1 MAADRIT
8 VGLDLDSRQAQR
20 EVARLQKQIDALS
33 KSMGGAMKGV
43 GAGGGGDKVRA
54 LGTGL
59 SKATVRADEFTKSLE
74 ASNARVIAFG
84 ASAGLIMQVDR
95 ALKAMVSS
103 AIKVEKAMADV
114 NVVMNASTKTLD
126 KFGRGMFK
134 VAKETAQGFDTVA
147 EAATELARQG
157 LGMEQTLSRTK
168 DALILTRLT
177 GMNAADAVK
186 SLTAAVNSFNKEGVT
201 SAQVINKMAKV
212 DAAFAVSSEDLAKSI
227 SRVGSSAVDA
237 GVSLDQLMAITTAVQ
252 QKTARGG
259 AVIGNAFKTIFTRI
273 QRSDVQKKLKDI
285 GVATTDMNGKMLDG
299 VTVLENLSRSFG
311 TLTKAQQASVGESV
325 AGVFQINILKA
336 AMSDLVNVNSEY
348 SRSLRISNT
357 ATNEAYQ
364 RNLELNKTLDSL
376 VNRSMANLTS
386 AGAGLGGGAFEP
398 AIRKVLGTLNTAIES
413 FGKGGMMEG
422 VGETVGKGL
431 LTGIGNFIA
440 GPGLIMV
447 GAAITKLGLNLA
459 KFAGTALKDFMG
471 LNVAAKQRASLEE
484 ITLNKLREQP
494 SLITKIATG
503 ETTIATIQKD
513 ILKTMKLQTL
523 ERAQQATIAKTLAT
537 GMYAGGAR
545 VSPAGSASFIGPVR
559 PGKAGGFI
567 PNFASAGAE
576 RAAASA
582 GGYRAGAIRTMS
594 QPGAGTMM
602 YNSAETV
609 KQFPGMSQ
617 KAIMPPANSAAGAG
631 YKAAFGAAHGFNPYA
646 ANGFVPN
653 FNVLATARAGEG
665 FRQRGA
671 GLRKSPGVTKGKS
684 KEFDPDSHFGALIA
698 QGGHL
703 TTNRIAMLVPS
714 GKGSGMGHGTRGNA
728 PYNNF
733 SASFPVH
740 QWSPQGLKA
749 YGSKSGAVP
758 DVSEMMT
765 DAAVG
770 IVRNFAAKVKPPA
783 DPKLISGDKTE
794 TRLMQT
800 GGGKGALEGAAGA
813 VFEAGMALALGV
825 PAAAQETGRSR
836 GDFDLRPRMFGGN
849 ASMAALRGSRQIF
862 GAKFSMADFKI
873 SQGDDSRSSMVAK
886 MAKEL
891 VYGGAGAGLIKHSLE
906 GRKGKSGKILG
917 KTKAMGFVPNFSPL
931 TSAVGREMAAGV
943 PASAIRVGS
952 SPALRSSANP
962 GGVGVF
968 NTIDEPSGLN
978 QGINRSRAMG
988 INPKSHG
995 AAGGFVPNFIGGS
1008 IISGSRT
1015 LTDASAMS
1023 KLTRGA
1029 DKQLE
1034 AGGEMKDASGRM
1046 MMAGMMINMALSGAA
1061 SSLGASPQL
1070 QSGANVLANVGGTAM
1085 MGAAFG
1091 PAGIAAGAALGA
1103 ATSLGDIDTM
1113 LGGKNAEIAAAQFE
1127 ATSKV
1132 FTESIDGITVSMKK
1146 LTSGKPLTGAEK
1158 LEGVKN
1164 IIDRTQ
1170 AILDAQKGGID
1181 IPLLGINTNEIVNK
1195 IFGESEGSKQLN
1207 QSKQDLLNLID
1218 IKELRRTGGKGMT
1231 AADMSSIKK
1240 LLQETETQLG
1250 VAAQAE
1256 GQGRLFGARQTF
1268 DRTKGLG
1275 METLMNDPLSLLMG
1289 IGGVM
1294 AASTRTEGFKKAE
1307 AQDIGKIF
1315 RERAGMTGASA
1326 QKILELTP
1334 EETGMRFAGQ
1344 RGGMEGA
1351 GGARAISNIRSQVE
1365 EGLRLQDQGKL
1376 DGATDVL
1383 LKANKLVSNLFKAS
1397 GNVVEAKAF
1406 ANRGEEGDLRKIS
1419 STLAGLFSFRGAVGP
1434 TAFGGGGRN
1443 FLSDKGDGSGS
1454 LLMGL
1459 TQGGVD
1465 RSFRQAQ
1472 MGLVTSGLDSKFGSA
1487 ARISRLSR
1495 GGARRALNR
1504 TNEGRM
1510 AGMTMA
1516 GEGLIDEQSRISR
1529 LAVLDKEETQ
1539 RATINI
1545 QQKEKLEQKE
1555 IASLASLVS
1564 EIKKSGMGL
1573 KQQNDFIE
1581 SYNQEYKKLTDNEI
1595 ERRIRAIEDDPSL
1608 KESSMGSKQIAELKF
1623 LKTLQTDRVTN
1634 LKETNHLQGENIKNR
1649 KAENENITATNKARK
1664 EELKAI
1670 QTFQKA
1676 QFKQNIINQRFLTA
1690 STASGL
1696 RDLKNEGLGITETE
1710 IAGAGKK
1717 ARRAAIRAG
1726 TSRGNPG
1733 QAFRE
1738 AFAYGDTNAILEFED
1753 GVVSVA
1759 NSMKSSFSSAF
1770 QSIAS
1775 GADTVGGAIAN
1786 MANGILN
1793 SISQVST
1800 NMFTNMLFSGLGPGK
1815 AQGGYIPGYNA
1826 GGLVTGGSG
1835 NKDDVLTRMRGG
1847 EFVIKKS
1854 AVNKIGLPAL
1864 NAINGYANGGPTM
1877 GQMGLVAAGSTAAAS
1892 MIGAAMQPGSPSP
1905 APSQNYGYGRGSH
1918 GYFGGP
1924 DPDARGGDVFS
1935 GGGGRAGVS
1944 LNKAFVYYRR
1954 DPQTGQLVSERARPT
1969 EGRFEVSRSLSL
1981 LGRLGAD
1988 DPQTARMFEKEQA
2001 MGKYQGYL
2009 ASETQRRSDA
2019 VDAVKKQKR
2028 GRLISAYM
2036 NAAMLIGGAKFM
2048 DSRNNPASASGGYGE
2063 VSGNPPEG
2071 FTPPYDP
2078 RLSYGPTPS
2087 AYERGFPVA
2096 HGDSFTRGGP
2106 KMPSVFNTPTGRSTF
2121 QGLDPMSQKLINFGN
2136 PGNANGGMA
2145 RVMGGEYIM
2154 SPEAVRTHGV
2164 GFMTELN
2171 RGNVPGYAS
2180 GGLVGG
2186 GGAGMVAGGA
2196 MTNNV
2201 NINVNIDKN
2210 GKATAESDATSGK
2223 SGPSERD
2230 QQEEVENNK
2239 ELGKLLQGVV
2249 VQEIVKQQR
2258 PGGLLNRGTTGVR
2271 SGGY

>member
-20 EVARLQKQIDALS
+20 EVARLQKKIDALS

-201 SAQVINKMAKV
+201 STQVINKMAKV

-285 GVATTDMNGKMLDG
+285 GVSLTKDGKLLDG
-299 VTVLENLSRSFG
+299 VTILENLSRKFDK
-311 TLTKAQQASVGESV
+311 LTKAQQASVGESV

-348 SRSLRISNT
+348 ARSLRISNT
-357 ATNEAYQ
+357 ATDEAYQ
-364 RNLELNKTLDSL
+364 RNLELNKTLDALAS
-376 VNRSMANLTS
+376 RSMANLTS
-386 AGAGLGGGAFEP
+386 AGASLGGGAFEP

-413 FGKGGMMEG
+413 FGKGGAMEG
-422 VGETVGKGL
+422 VGETVGKSL
-431 LTGIGNFIA
+431 LAGIGNFIS

-494 SLITKIATG
+494 SLITQIASG
-503 ETTIATIQKD
+503 ETTIANIQKD
-513 ILKTMKLQTL
+513 ILKTMKLQTM

-537 GMYAGGAR
+537 GMYAGGAI

-582 GGYRAGAIRTMS
+582 GGYTAGAIRTMS

-653 FNVLATARAGEG
+653 FNVLATARAGGG
-665 FRQRGA
+665 FRQRGG
-671 GLRKSPGVTKGKS
+671 GLRKSPGVTTGKS
-684 KEFDPDSHFGALIA
+684 KEFDPNSYYGALIA

-714 GKGSGMGHGTRGNA
+714 GKGSGIGHGTRGNA

-733 SASFPVH
+733 SASFPVY
-740 QWSPQGLKA
+740 QWSPHGLKA
-749 YGSKSGAVP
+749 YGSKSGGVP

-770 IVRNFAAKVKPPA
+770 IVRKFASKVKPPA

-794 TRLMQT
+794 TRLLQT

-825 PAAAQETGRSR
+825 PAAAQDTGKSR
-836 GDFDLRPRMFGGN
+836 GDFDLRPTMFGGN
-849 ASMAALRGSRQIF
+849 ASMSALRGSRQIF
-862 GAKFSMADFKI
+862 GGKFSLADFKI
-873 SQGDDSRSSMVAK
+873 SQGEDSRSSMVAK

-917 KTKAMGFVPNFSPL
+917 KAMGFVPNFSPL

-952 SPALRSSANP
+952 SPALRSSGNP

-968 NTIDEPSGLN
+968 NTIDEPAGLN

-995 AAGGFVPNFIGGS
+995 AAGGFVPNFM
-1008 IISGSRT
+1008 ISPEAAEKVRIMRMEGRT
-1015 LTDASAMS
+1015 ATVESNAASKLSASA
-1023 KLTRGA
+1023 
-1029 DKQLE
+1029 DKIMMASMVLNM
-1034 AGGEMKDASGRM
+1034 AASGIATGM
-1046 MMAGMMINMALSGAA
+1046 GAGAKTQAGVNM
-1061 SSLGASPQL
+1061 
-1070 QSGANVLANVGGTAM
+1070 GANVLSMAG
-1085 MGAAFG
+1085 MGAAMGAPFG
-1091 PAGIAAGAALGA
+1091 GVGAVPGAAIGAIAGVALGGL
-1103 ATSLGDIDTM
+1103 TSMDDIDTL
-1113 LGGKNAEIAAAQFE
+1113 LGNKDAEIAANEFE
-1127 ATSKV
+1127 KRARV
-1132 FTESIDGITVSMKK
+1132 ITESMNSIAEAMGKLGSGAPLKTEEKVKGITK
-1146 LTSGKPLTGAEK
+1146 L
-1158 LEGVKN
+1158 
-1164 IIDRTQ
+1164 
-1170 AILDAQKGGID
+1170 LDAFDNLEKGIEESTSSPELQEIAGN
-1181 IPLLGINTNEIVNK
+1181 LLGSMRPGIV
-1195 IFGESEGSKQLN
+1195 Q
-1207 QSKQDLLNLID
+1207 
-1218 IKELRRTGGKGMT
+1218 RTGGKTIASMT
-1231 AADMSSIKK
+1231 PSEIDENIKQVEKITKK
-1240 LLQETETQLG
+1240 LKE
-1250 VAAQAE
+1250 AA
-1256 GQGRLFGARQTF
+1256 
-1268 DRTKGLG
+1268 
-1275 METLMNDPLSLLMG
+1275 
-1289 IGGVM
+1289 
-1294 AASTRTEGFKKAE
+1294 KAE
-1307 AQDIGKIF
+1307 ASGNLSDLDLSGKKSSGILGTSGRFRNFFRNPFTIDNFETDQREQIKKAGEFFRDRPSLGGGQLTGLLKPENIKKITSLRQSIGLMG
-1315 RERAGMTGASA
+1315 ETTSLEDASA
-1326 QKILELTP
+1326 LGKQFADLLRSVDKNVLAKELENLIT
-1334 EETGMRFAGQ
+1334 TQDKAAIKNALL
-1344 RGGMEGA
+1344 GA
-1351 GGARAISNIRSQVE
+1351 
-1365 EGLRLQDQGKL
+1365 
-1376 DGATDVL
+1376 
-1383 LKANKLVSNLFKAS
+1383 
-1397 GNVVEAKAF
+1397 
-1406 ANRGEEGDLRKIS
+1406 
-1419 STLAGLFSFRGAVGP
+1419 FSFQGSRGP
-1434 TAFGGGGRN
+1434 LIFGGGAKNLVSDPAAAPFIGPQISQGMVDQN
-1443 FLSDKGDGSGS
+1443 FRLARKS
-1454 LLMGL
+1454 LLN
-1459 TQGGVD
+1459 Q
-1465 RSFRQAQ
+1465 S
-1472 MGLVTSGLDSKFGSA
+1472 LDSQFGA
-1487 ARISRLSR
+1487 AAGLGRLQRGSRRR
-1495 GGARRALNR
+1495 GLNR
-1504 TNEGRM
+1504 ANEGRM
-1510 AGMTMA
+1510 AGITMA
-1516 GEGLIDEQSRISR
+1516 GDSLIDEQSRLAR
-1529 LAVLDKEETQ
+1529 LAASDKEETT
-1539 RATINI
+1539 RAEINI
-1545 QQKEKLEQKE
+1545 KQKEKLQQEELKSLEALVSDVKKTGMLLEDQNKFIKGYNEEYANLSDKDIELKLKALEGSLVKDEILSKKQDAEIKFLEAVQRSRIKNQKE
-1555 IASLASLVS
+1555 TKHLQD
-1564 EIKKSGMGL
+1564 EN
-1573 KQQNDFIE
+1573 KQNRKDENDNI
-1581 SYNQEYKKLTDNEI
+1581 T
-1595 ERRIRAIEDDPSL
+1595 
-1608 KESSMGSKQIAELKF
+1608 
-1623 LKTLQTDRVTN
+1623 
-1634 LKETNHLQGENIKNR
+1634 ETNKV
-1649 KAENENITATNKARK
+1649 RK
-1664 EELKAI
+1664 EERKALLEF
-1670 QTFQKA
+1670 QTSVRMLAIRDAATKSA
-1676 QFKQNIINQRFLTA
+1676 NEA
-1690 STASGL
+1690 AGL
-1696 RDLKNEGLGITETE
+1696 RVLEKEGFGITETE
-1710 IAGAGKK
+1710 IAGASKN

-1726 TSRGNPG
+1726 TSKGNPG
-1733 QAFRE
+1733 QAFSE

-1759 NSMKSSFSSAF
+1759 NSMKDSFSSAF

-1854 AVNKIGLPAL
+1854 SVNKIGLPAL
-1864 NAINGYANGGPTM
+1864 NAINGYANGGTTN
-1877 GQMGLVAAGSTAAAS
+1877 GAKGISRRGVNGSC
-1892 MIGAAMQPGSPSP
+1892 Q
-1905 APSQNYGYGRGSH
+1905 Y
-1918 GYFGGP
+1918 
-1924 DPDARGGDVFS
+1924 DRGGY
-1935 GGGGRAGVS
+1935 A
-1944 LNKAFVYYRR
+1944 
-1954 DPQTGQLVSERARPT
+1954 TGKS
-1969 EGRFEVSRSLSL
+1969 
-1981 LGRLGAD
+1981 
-1988 DPQTARMFEKEQA
+1988 K
-2001 MGKYQGYL
+2001 
-2009 ASETQRRSDA
+2009 
-2019 VDAVKKQKR
+2019 
-2028 GRLISAYM
+2028 
-2036 NAAMLIGGAKFM
+2036 
-2048 DSRNNPASASGGYGE
+2048 
-2063 VSGNPPEG
+2063 
-2071 FTPPYDP
+2071 
-2078 RLSYGPTPS
+2078 PS
-2087 AYERGFPVA
+2087 AFPELRV
-2096 HGDSFTRGGP
+2096 R
-2106 KMPSVFNTPTGRSTF
+2106 KGRSWVF
-2121 QGLDPMSQKLINFGN
+2121 WWP
-2136 PGNANGGMA
+2136 
-2145 RVMGGEYIM
+2145 
-2154 SPEAVRTHGV
+2154 
-2164 GFMTELN
+2164 
-2171 RGNVPGYAS
+2171 
-2180 GGLVGG
+2180 
-2186 GGAGMVAGGA
+2186 
-2196 MTNNV
+2196 
-2201 NINVNIDKN
+2201 
-2210 GKATAESDATSGK
+2210 
-2223 SGPSERD
+2223 
-2230 QQEEVENNK
+2230 
-2239 ELGKLLQGVV
+2239 
-2249 VQEIVKQQR
+2249 R
-2258 PGGLLNRGTTGVR
+2258 PRRKRRRRILWWWR
-2271 SGGY
+2271 

>member
-8 VGLDLDSRQAQR
+8 VGLDLTTTQAQR
-20 EVARLQKQIDALS
+20 EVAKLQKKIDALS
-33 KSMGGAMKGV
+33 KSMGGAMRGM
-43 GAGGGGDKVRA
+43 GGGGGGDKVRA

-157 LGMEQTLSRTK
+157 LGMEQTLLRTK

-177 GMNAADAVK
+177 GMNAADSVK

-285 GVATTDMNGKMLDG
+285 GVALTQDGKLLDG
-299 VTVLENLSRSFG
+299 VTILENLSRKFDK
-311 TLTKAQQASVGESV
+311 LTKAQQASVGESV

-348 SRSLRISNT
+348 ARSLRISNT
-357 ATNEAYQ
+357 ATDEAYQ

-376 VNRSMANLTS
+376 VNRTMANLTS
-386 AGAGLGGGAFEP
+386 AGASLGGGAFEP
-398 AIRKVLGTLNTAIES
+398 AIRKILGGVNAAIES

-431 LTGIGNFIA
+431 LTGIGNFIS
-440 GPGLIMV
+440 GPGIIMV

-471 LNVAAKQRASLEE
+471 LNTAAKQRASLEE
-484 ITLNKLREQP
+484 MTLNKLREQP

-513 ILKTMKLQTL
+513 ILATMKLQTL

-545 VSPAGSASFIGPVR
+545 VTPAGSPTFIGPMR

-567 PNFASAGAE
+567 PNFNAIEGYGASARGE
-576 RAAASA
+576 RAAAAA
-582 GGYRAGAIRTMS
+582 GGYKAGSIKTMS

-617 KAIMPPANSAAGAG
+617 KAIMPPASSSAGAG

-646 ANGFVPN
+646 ASGFVPN
-653 FNVLATARAGEG
+653 FAAM
-665 FRQRGA
+665 
-671 GLRKSPGVTKGKS
+671 GLRNVGYGNNPAMFKNQKGASQSLTEKGMS
-684 KEFDPDSHFGALIA
+684 GAIKR
-698 QGGHL
+698 GGML
-703 TTNRIAMLVPS
+703 NVMGGGIAMLVPRGS
-714 GKGSGMGHGTRGNA
+714 DARAMSKPVKGEA
-728 PYNNF
+728 PYGNF
-733 SASFPVH
+733 KASFPIL
-740 QWSPQGLKA
+740 SYKPSLMRRTKG
-749 YGSKSGAVP
+749 P
-758 DVSEMMT
+758 IDVRDEMEL
-765 DAAVG
+765 A
-770 IVRNFAAKVKPPA
+770 AAKVTKTFAMSINPPA
-783 DPKLISGDKTE
+783 RRLHDPEIIRALE
-794 TRLMQT
+794 TTR
-800 GGGKGALEGAAGA
+800 GSKGAMSAAAGA
-813 VFEAGMALALGV
+813 AFEVGMDLALDKK
-825 PAAAQETGRSR
+825 AASKKAQF
-836 GDFDLRPRMFGGN
+836 GDFDVRPPYSRRAREKAFGG
-849 ASMAALRGSRQIF
+849 S
-862 GAKFSMADFKI
+862 FSLGDFKV
-873 SQGDDSRSSMVAK
+873 SSGYSARSSMTAK
-886 MAKEL
+886 IAKEAITN
-891 VYGGAGAGLIKHSLE
+891 GPGRRFIKHTPL
-906 GRKGKSGKILG
+906 
-917 KTKAMGFVPNFSPL
+917 TAKAMGFVPNFSPL
-931 TSAVGREMAAGV
+931 TSAVGREMSAGV

-952 SPALRSSANP
+952 SPALRSAGNP

-968 NTIDEPSGLN
+968 NTIDEPAGLN

-995 AAGGFVPNFIGGS
+995 AASGFIPNYVPAGGGMLHPMLRKSDMKPIATAVGDGLAKPAKKLAVSADKIMMASMVLNMAASGLA
-1008 IISGSRT
+1008 SGS
-1015 LTDASAMS
+1015 
-1023 KLTRGA
+1023 GA
-1029 DKQLE
+1029 GPK
-1034 AGGEMKDASGRM
+1034 
-1046 MMAGMMINMALSGAA
+1046 
-1061 SSLGASPQL
+1061 L
-1070 QSGANVLANVGGTAM
+1070 QSGINAGANVLSMAGMGFAVSGGNPLGALAGAGLGALTSMGDIKTAL
-1085 MGAAFG
+1085 GGDDAK
-1091 PAGIAAGAALGA
+1091 IAAEEFAEASKIVTETITKITGAMKQLA
-1103 ATSLGDIDTM
+1103 D
-1113 LGGKNAEIAAAQFE
+1113 F
-1127 ATSKV
+1127 
-1132 FTESIDGITVSMKK
+1132 ESISPEERIKAVNDIINEYETLSEKAQSSKSEPVKK
-1146 LTSGKPLTGAEK
+1146 IFKQI
-1158 LEGVKN
+1158 EGQ
-1164 IIDRTQ
+1164 ID
-1170 AILDAQKGGID
+1170 
-1181 IPLLGINTNEIVNK
+1181 VNK
-1195 IFGESEGSKQLN
+1195 
-1207 QSKQDLLNLID
+1207 
-1218 IKELRRTGGKGMT
+1218 LRKGGGKGMSSPDFKEIEKFLSIKTAELT
-1231 AADMSSIKK
+1231 AALAVESVGGLDNLSTKMSRFAQLPFGLAFTGPGSGGTFSSLGSRGIDAEMSGDPEFVRRQATATNFATMQAGDYFRSRIGGLDLSQQRALLEAPMFQSSTTQDEQGNTVASIRRGTGADSISNNRKILEENIKALQRPTSEGFEKSKVAGGKIRKGAREMALLFKK
-1240 LLQETETQLG
+1240 TGLEALATELEHEAKKGEGKSGVDLRKANVGLAQMMMGLFSVGLKGSPFTPSGPGIFAGGGASLIESQLG
-1250 VAAQAE
+1250 GA
-1256 GQGRLFGARQTF
+1256 GGGSRLSQGEVDRNFRLAR
-1268 DRTKGLG
+1268 KS
-1275 METLMNDPLSLLMG
+1275 SLNQSLD
-1289 IGGVM
+1289 
-1294 AASTRTEGFKKAE
+1294 SQF
-1307 AQDIGKIF
+1307 
-1315 RERAGMTGASA
+1315 GASA
-1326 QKILELTP
+1326 GLGRL
-1334 EETGMRFAGQ
+1334 Q
-1344 RGGMEGA
+1344 RGS
-1351 GGARAISNIRSQVE
+1351 RRRS
-1365 EGLRLQDQGKL
+1365 
-1376 DGATDVL
+1376 
-1383 LKANKLVSNLFKAS
+1383 
-1397 GNVVEAKAF
+1397 
-1406 ANRGEEGDLRKIS
+1406 
-1419 STLAGLFSFRGAVGP
+1419 
-1434 TAFGGGGRN
+1434 
-1443 FLSDKGDGSGS
+1443 
-1454 LLMGL
+1454 
-1459 TQGGVD
+1459 
-1465 RSFRQAQ
+1465 
-1472 MGLVTSGLDSKFGSA
+1472 
-1487 ARISRLSR
+1487 
-1495 GGARRALNR
+1495 LNR
-1504 TNEGRM
+1504 ANEGRM
-1510 AGMTMA
+1510 AGITMA
-1516 GEGLIDEQSRISR
+1516 GDSLIDEQSRLAR
-1529 LAVLDKEETQ
+1529 LAASDKEKTTKAE
-1539 RATINI
+1539 INI
-1545 QQKEKLEQKE
+1545 KQKEKLQQE
-1555 IASLASLVS
+1555 
-1564 EIKKSGMGL
+1564 EIKALETLVADVKATGMTL
-1573 KQQNDFIE
+1573 KDQNDFIKK
-1581 SYNQEYKKLTDNEI
+1581 YN
-1595 ERRIRAIEDDPSL
+1595 EDYANLSD
-1608 KESSMGSKQIAELKF
+1608 KDIELKLKALEGSLVKDEILSKKQDAEIKF
-1623 LKTLQTDRVTN
+1623 LEATQRSRIKNQ
-1634 LKETNHLQGENIKNR
+1634 KETKHLQDENKKNR
-1649 KAENENITATNKARK
+1649 KDENDNITETNKVRK
-1664 EELKAI
+1664 EERKALLE
-1670 QTFQKA
+1670 FQATVRTLAIKDAAEKA
-1676 QFKQNIINQRFLTA
+1676 RNEAL
-1690 STASGL
+1690 GL
-1696 RDLKNEGLGITETE
+1696 RGLKNKGLGITETE
-1710 IAGAGKK
+1710 IAGANRN
-1717 ARRAAIRAG
+1717 ARRAAIKAG
-1726 TSRGNPG
+1726 TSKGNPG
-1733 QAFRE
+1733 QAFSE

-1759 NSMKSSFSSAF
+1759 NSMKDSFSSAF

-1800 NMFTNMLFSGLGPGK
+1800 NMFTNMLFSGLGPEK

-1854 AVNKIGLPAL
+1854 AVNKVGLPAL

-1877 GQMGLVAAGSTAAAS
+1877 GQMGLIAAGSTAAAGI
-1892 MIGAAMQPGSPSP
+1892 IGSAMQPGSPSP
-1905 APSQNYGYGRGSH
+1905 APSQNYGYGRGAH

-1988 DPQTARMFEKEQA
+1988 DPQTARMFEKEQT

-2048 DSRNNPASASGGYGE
+2048 DSRATGAPRDYGN

-2071 FTPPYDP
+2071 FTPPDMGGYGADGYPIDP
-2078 RLSYGPTPS
+2078 FVS
-2087 AYERGFPVA
+2087 ANAAGNKAFNAAAVQSEQRILDIGSQYRQDVLDFGKRFP
-2096 HGDSFTRGGP
+2096 P
-2106 KMPSVFNTPTGRSTF
+2106 RSTF
-2121 QGLDPMSQKLINFGN
+2121 GA
-2136 PGNANGGMA
+2136 GNANGGLA
-2145 RVMGGEYIM
+2145 RVMGGEYVM

-2186 GGAGMVAGGA
+2186 GAGGGMVAGGA

-2223 SGPSERD
+2223 SGSFRT
-2230 QQEEVENNK
+2230 
-2239 ELGKLLQGVV
+2239 
-2249 VQEIVKQQR
+2249 R
-2258 PGGLLNRGTTGVR
+2258 STRRG
-2271 SGGY
+2271 

>member
-494 SLITKIATG
+494 SLITQIATG

-545 VSPAGSASFIGPVR
+545 VSPAGSASLIGSVR

-653 FNVLATARAGEG
+653 FAAM
-665 FRQRGA
+665 
-671 GLRKSPGVTKGKS
+671 GLRNVGYGNTPAMFKKSVKGTATQSLTKNQK
-684 KEFDPDSHFGALIA
+684 DGALKR
-698 QGGHL
+698 GGML
-703 TTNRIAMLVPS
+703 TVMGGGIAMLVPRGS
-714 GKGSGMGHGTRGNA
+714 DARAMSKPVKGEA
-728 PYNNF
+728 PYGNF
-733 SASFPVH
+733 KASFPIL
-740 QWSPQGLKA
+740 SYKPSLMNR
-749 YGSKSGAVP
+749 SKGP
-758 DVSEMMT
+758 IDVREKM
-765 DAAVG
+765 
-770 IVRNFAAKVKPPA
+770 
-783 DPKLISGDKTE
+783 
-794 TRLMQT
+794 
-800 GGGKGALEGAAGA
+800 EGAAADVTRAFAMSVNPPARNPAQSEIIRALETTRGSKGA
-813 VFEAGMALALGV
+813 MSAAAGAAFEVGMDLALDKK
-825 PAAAQETGRSR
+825 AAAKKAQY
-836 GDFDLRPRMFGGN
+836 GDFDVRPPFSRRAREKAFGG
-849 ASMAALRGSRQIF
+849 SFTLG
-862 GAKFSMADFKI
+862 DFKI
-873 SQGDDSRSSMVAK
+873 SAGYSSRSSMTSK
-886 MAKEL
+886 IAKEVL
-891 VYGGAGAGLIKHSLE
+891 TNGPGRRFVRHTPLGGQ
-906 GRKGKSGKILG
+906 
-917 KTKAMGFVPNFSPL
+917 AMGFVPNFSPL

-952 SPALRSSANP
+952 SPALRSSSNP

-968 NTIDEPSGLN
+968 NTIDEPAGLN

-988 INPKSHG
+988 INPKGHG

-2186 GGAGMVAGGA
+2186 GGGGGMVAGGA

-2210 GKATAESDATSGK
+2210 GKATADSDATSGK

>member
-8 VGLDLDSRQAQR
+8 VGLDLTTTQAQR
-20 EVARLQKQIDALS
+20 EVAKLQKKIDALS
-33 KSMGGAMKGV
+33 KSMGGAMRGM
-43 GAGGGGDKVRA
+43 GGGGGGDKVRA

-157 LGMEQTLSRTK
+157 LGMEQTLLRTK

-177 GMNAADAVK
+177 GMNAADSVK

-285 GVATTDMNGKMLDG
+285 GVALTQDGKLLDG
-299 VTVLENLSRSFG
+299 VTILENLSRKFDKLS
-311 TLTKAQQASVGESV
+311 KAQQASVGESV

-348 SRSLRISNT
+348 ARSLRISNT
-357 ATNEAYQ
+357 ATDEAYQ

-376 VNRSMANLTS
+376 VNRTMANLTS
-386 AGAGLGGGAFEP
+386 AGASLGGGAFEP
-398 AIRKVLGTLNTAIES
+398 AIRKILGGVNAAVES
-413 FGKGGMMEG
+413 FGKGGAMEG

-431 LTGIGNFIA
+431 LTGIGNFIS
-440 GPGLIMV
+440 GPGLVMV
-447 GAAITKLGLNLA
+447 GAALTKLGLNLA

-484 ITLNKLREQP
+484 MTLNKLREQP
-494 SLITKIATG
+494 SLITQIATG

-513 ILKTMKLQTL
+513 ILATMKLQTL
-523 ERAQQATIAKTLAT
+523 ERAQQATIARTLAS

-567 PNFASAGAE
+567 PNFNAIEGYGASARAE
-576 RAAASA
+576 RVAASA
-582 GGYRAGAIRTMS
+582 GGYTAGAIRTMS

-617 KAIMPPANSAAGAG
+617 KAIMPPASSSAGAG

-646 ANGFVPN
+646 ASGFVPN
-653 FNVLATARAGEG
+653 FAAM
-665 FRQRGA
+665 
-671 GLRKSPGVTKGKS
+671 GLRNVGYGNNPAMFKNQKGASQSLTEKGMS
-684 KEFDPDSHFGALIA
+684 GAIKR
-698 QGGHL
+698 GGML
-703 TTNRIAMLVPS
+703 NVMGGGIAMLVPRGS
-714 GKGSGMGHGTRGNA
+714 DARAMSKPVKGEA
-728 PYNNF
+728 PYGNF
-733 SASFPVH
+733 KASFPILSYKPSLMRRTKGPIDVRDEMESAAA
-740 QWSPQGLKA
+740 QVTKTFAMSINPPARDLRDPEIIRA
-749 YGSKSGAVP
+749 LETTRGSKGAM
-758 DVSEMMT
+758 S
-765 DAAVG
+765 A
-770 IVRNFAAKVKPPA
+770 
-783 DPKLISGDKTE
+783 
-794 TRLMQT
+794 
-800 GGGKGALEGAAGA
+800 AAGA
-813 VFEAGMALALGV
+813 AFEVGMDLALDKK
-825 PAAAQETGRSR
+825 AASKKAQF
-836 GDFDLRPRMFGGN
+836 GDFDVRPPYARRAREKAFGG
-849 ASMAALRGSRQIF
+849 S
-862 GAKFSMADFKI
+862 FSLADFKI
-873 SQGDDSRSSMVAK
+873 SSGYSARSSMTAK
-886 MAKEL
+886 IAKEAL
-891 VYGGAGAGLIKHSLE
+891 TNGPGRRFIKHTPL
-906 GRKGKSGKILG
+906 KA
-917 KTKAMGFVPNFSPL
+917 KAMGFVPNFSPL
-931 TSAVGREMAAGV
+931 TSAVGREMSAGV

-952 SPALRSSANP
+952 SPALRSSGNP

-968 NTIDEPSGLN
+968 NTIDEPAGLN

-995 AAGGFVPNFIGGS
+995 AASGFVPNYKTLNFGGATY
-1008 IISGSRT
+1008 RMNNP
-1015 LTDASAMS
+1015 LDAITAS
-1023 KLTRGA
+1023 KTAQASLRA
-1029 DKQLE
+1029 AKKQEE
-1034 AGGEMKDASGRM
+1034 AGGEIRDASGKLM
-1046 MMAGMMINMALSGAA
+1046 GAAMMINIAASGAA
-1061 SSLGASPQL
+1061 SGMGFGAKAQAGINAAGSIGSSAAMGFSMGGPKGALIGAGLGAL
-1070 QSGANVLANVGGTAM
+1070 
-1085 MGAAFG
+1085 
-1091 PAGIAAGAALGA
+1091 
-1103 ATSLGDIDTM
+1103 TSLGDIDTLLGNNDAQIAADEFEKRAKLITESM
-1113 LGGKNAEIAAAQFE
+1113 SSISEAMEKLGSGAPLKAEDKVKSITKLMDAFDELEKGLKSGGNNPELQEIGNNLIKSMNPQLLRATGGKNLSGQTPGEIKASITKITNLTAQ
-1127 ATSKV
+1127 
-1132 FTESIDGITVSMKK
+1132 
-1146 LTSGKPLTGAEK
+1146 L
-1158 LEGVKN
+1158 
-1164 IIDRTQ
+1164 
-1170 AILDAQKGGID
+1170 
-1181 IPLLGINTNEIVNK
+1181 
-1195 IFGESEGSKQLN
+1195 
-1207 QSKQDLLNLID
+1207 
-1218 IKELRRTGGKGMT
+1218 KE
-1231 AADMSSIKK
+1231 
-1240 LLQETETQLG
+1240 
-1250 VAAQAE
+1250 AAQA
-1256 GQGRLFGARQTF
+1256 Q
-1268 DRTKGLG
+1268 
-1275 METLMNDPLSLLMG
+1275 
-1289 IGGVM
+1289 
-1294 AASTRTEGFKKAE
+1294 
-1307 AQDIGKIF
+1307 
-1315 RERAGMTGASA
+1315 
-1326 QKILELTP
+1326 
-1334 EETGMRFAGQ
+1334 
-1344 RGGMEGA
+1344 
-1351 GGARAISNIRSQVE
+1351 
-1365 EGLRLQDQGKL
+1365 
-1376 DGATDVL
+1376 
-1383 LKANKLVSNLFKAS
+1383 AS
-1397 GNVVEAKAF
+1397 GNLSDQ
-1406 ANRGEEGDLRKIS
+1406 NLGG
-1419 STLAGLFSFRGAVGP
+1419 RGAVGSGTGFAMP
-1434 TAFGGGGRN
+1434 SLFIVQELVGLYQQAFGGRSLRGASNRVKTQDAGDFFRGRPSLGNDQLSGLLKPENVSKITQLRSDVGLMDDNTSLKAASVIGNKFAKLLESVDKKVLAKEITNLIADGDKNAIKNALFGAFSFKGARGPLIFAGGAGNLASDAGTDSLVGPQISQGMVDQN
-1443 FLSDKGDGSGS
+1443 FRFARRD
-1454 LLMGL
+1454 LLG
-1459 TQGGVD
+1459 Q
-1465 RSFRQAQ
+1465 
-1472 MGLVTSGLDSKFGSA
+1472 GLDSRFGA
-1487 ARISRLSR
+1487 AAGLGRLQRGSR
-1495 GGARRALNR
+1495 RRSLNR

-1516 GEGLIDEQSRISR
+1516 GGALIDEQSRLAR
-1529 LAVLDKEETQ
+1529 LAASDKEETT
-1539 RATINI
+1539 RAEINVK
-1545 QQKEKLEQKE
+1545 QKEKLEQEEIKSLETLVSDIKKTGMLLEDQNKFIKGYNKE
-1555 IASLASLVS
+1555 YANLSDKDIELKLKALEGSLVKDEILS
-1564 EIKKSGMGL
+1564 KKQDAEIKFLEATQRFRIK
-1573 KQQNDFIE
+1573 
-1581 SYNQEYKKLTDNEI
+1581 NQ
-1595 ERRIRAIEDDPSL
+1595 
-1608 KESSMGSKQIAELKF
+1608 
-1623 LKTLQTDRVTN
+1623 
-1634 LKETNHLQGENIKNR
+1634 KETKHLQDENKKNR
-1649 KAENENITATNKARK
+1649 KDENDNITATNEARK

-1676 QFKQNIINQRFLTA
+1676 QFKQNIINQRLLTA

-1726 TSRGNPG
+1726 TSKGNPG
-1733 QAFRE
+1733 QAFSE

-1759 NSMKSSFSSAF
+1759 NSMKDSFSSAF

-1800 NMFTNMLFSGLGPGK
+1800 NMFTNMLFSGLGPEK

-1854 AVNKIGLPAL
+1854 AVNKVGLPAL

-1877 GQMGLVAAGSTAAAS
+1877 GQMGLIAAGSTAAAGI
-1892 MIGAAMQPGSPSP
+1892 IGSAMQPGSPSP
-1905 APSQNYGYGRGSH
+1905 APSQNYGYGRGAH

-1924 DPDARGGDVFS
+1924 DPDARGGDVIS

-2009 ASETQRRSDA
+2009 ATETQRRKDA
-2019 VDAVKKQKR
+2019 VDAVKSQKR

-2048 DSRNNPASASGGYGE
+2048 GGGNKPAPSADPAASHYMDGIDSPYAGTNQNFVDYSGKIAPQGTVTSKFNSNYMLDSYQGSPSIRNNMIQGGASGTFGSTPGGKYPYG
-2063 VSGNPPEG
+2063 
-2071 FTPPYDP
+2071 FK
-2078 RLSYGPTPS
+2078 LS
-2087 AYERGFPVA
+2087 
-2096 HGDSFTRGGP
+2096 
-2106 KMPSVFNTPTGRSTF
+2106 
-2121 QGLDPMSQKLINFGN
+2121 
-2136 PGNANGGMA
+2136 PGNANGGLA
-2145 RVMGGEYIM
+2145 RVMGGEYVM

-2186 GGAGMVAGGA
+2186 GGGGGMVAGGA

-2258 PGGLLNRGTTGVR
+2258 PGGLLNRGTTGV
-2271 SGGY
+2271 

>member
-8 VGLDLDSRQAQR
+8 VGLDLTTTQAQR
-20 EVARLQKQIDALS
+20 EVAKLQKKIDALS
-33 KSMGGAMKGV
+33 KSMGGAMRGI
-43 GAGGGGDKVRA
+43 GGGGGGDKVRA

-157 LGMEQTLSRTK
+157 LGMEQTLLRTK

-177 GMNAADAVK
+177 GMNAADSVK

-285 GVATTDMNGKMLDG
+285 GVALTQDGKLLDG
-299 VTVLENLSRSFG
+299 VTILENLSRKFDKLS
-311 TLTKAQQASVGESV
+311 KAQQASVGESV

-348 SRSLRISNT
+348 ARSLRISNT

-376 VNRSMANLTS
+376 VNRTMANLTS
-386 AGAGLGGGAFEP
+386 AGASLGGGAFEP
-398 AIRKVLGTLNTAIES
+398 AIRKILGGVNAAIES

-422 VGETVGKGL
+422 VGETVGRGL
-431 LTGIGNFIA
+431 LTGIGNFIS
-440 GPGLIMV
+440 GPGIIMV

-471 LNVAAKQRASLEE
+471 LNTAAKQRASLEE
-484 ITLNKLREQP
+484 MTLNKLQQQP
-494 SLITKIATG
+494 ALITKIASG

-513 ILKTMKLQTL
+513 ILATMKLQTL
-523 ERAQQATIAKTLAT
+523 ERAQQATIARTLAT

-545 VSPAGSASFIGPVR
+545 VTPAGSPTFIGPMR

-567 PNFASAGAE
+567 PNFNAIEGYGASARGE

-582 GGYRAGAIRTMS
+582 GGYTAGAIRTMS

-617 KAIMPPANSAAGAG
+617 KAIMPPVSSSAGAG
-631 YKAAFGAAHGFNPYA
+631 YKEAFGAAHGFNPYA
-646 ANGFVPN
+646 ASGFVPN
-653 FNVLATARAGEG
+653 FAAM
-665 FRQRGA
+665 
-671 GLRKSPGVTKGKS
+671 GLRNVGYGNNPAMFKNQKGASQSLTEKGMS
-684 KEFDPDSHFGALIA
+684 GAIKR
-698 QGGHL
+698 GGML
-703 TTNRIAMLVPS
+703 NVMGGGIAMLVPRGS
-714 GKGSGMGHGTRGNA
+714 DARAMSKPVKGEA
-728 PYNNF
+728 PYGNF
-733 SASFPVH
+733 KASFPIL
-740 QWSPQGLKA
+740 SYKPSLMRRTKG
-749 YGSKSGAVP
+749 P
-758 DVSEMMT
+758 IDVRDEMEL
-765 DAAVG
+765 A
-770 IVRNFAAKVKPPA
+770 AAKVTKTFAMSINPPA
-783 DPKLISGDKTE
+783 RTLQDPEIIRALE
-794 TRLMQT
+794 TTR
-800 GGGKGALEGAAGA
+800 GSKGAMSAAAGA
-813 VFEAGMALALGV
+813 AFEVGMDLALDKK
-825 PAAAQETGRSR
+825 AASKKAQF
-836 GDFDLRPRMFGGN
+836 GDFDVRPPYSQRAREKAFGG
-849 ASMAALRGSRQIF
+849 S
-862 GAKFSMADFKI
+862 FSLGDFKV
-873 SQGDDSRSSMVAK
+873 SSGYSARSSMTAK
-886 MAKEL
+886 IAKEAITN
-891 VYGGAGAGLIKHSLE
+891 GPGRRFIKHTPL
-906 GRKGKSGKILG
+906 
-917 KTKAMGFVPNFSPL
+917 TAKAMGFVPNFSPL
-931 TSAVGREMAAGV
+931 TSAVGREMSAGV

-952 SPALRSSANP
+952 SPALRSSGNP

-968 NTIDEPSGLN
+968 NTIHEPAGLN

-995 AAGGFVPNFIGGS
+995 AASGFIPNYVPAGGGMLHPMLRKSDVKPIATAVGDGLAKPVKKLNVSADKIMMASMVLNMAASGLA
-1008 IISGSRT
+1008 SGS
-1015 LTDASAMS
+1015 
-1023 KLTRGA
+1023 GA
-1029 DKQLE
+1029 GPK
-1034 AGGEMKDASGRM
+1034 
-1046 MMAGMMINMALSGAA
+1046 
-1061 SSLGASPQL
+1061 L
-1070 QSGANVLANVGGTAM
+1070 QSGINAGANVLSMAGMGFAVSGGNPL
-1085 MGAAFG
+1085 GAL
-1091 PAGIAAGAALGA
+1091 AGAGLGALTSMGDIKTALG
-1103 ATSLGDIDTM
+1103 GDDA
-1113 LGGKNAEIAAAQFE
+1113 KIAAAEFAE
-1127 ATSKV
+1127 ASKIV
-1132 FTESIDGITVSMKK
+1132 TETITKI
-1146 LTSGKPLTGAEK
+1146 TGAMKQLADFESKTPEERIKAVNDIINEYETLSEK
-1158 LEGVKN
+1158 AQSSKSEPVKKIFKQIEGQ
-1164 IIDRTQ
+1164 ID
-1170 AILDAQKGGID
+1170 
-1181 IPLLGINTNEIVNK
+1181 VNK
-1195 IFGESEGSKQLN
+1195 
-1207 QSKQDLLNLID
+1207 
-1218 IKELRRTGGKGMT
+1218 LRKGGGKGMSSPDFKEIEKFLSIKTAELT
-1231 AADMSSIKK
+1231 AALAVESIGGLDNLSTKMSRF
-1240 LLQETETQLG
+1240 TQLPFGLAFTGPGSGGTLSNLGSTGERFDPRRNDGRKRQATATNFATMQAGDYFRSRIGGLDLSQQRALLEAPMFQSSTTQDEHGNTVESIRRGTGADSISNNRKILEENIKALQRPTSEGFEKSKVAGGNIRKGAREMALLFKKTGLEALAAELEHEAKKGEGKSG
-1250 VAAQAE
+1250 VALRKANVGLAQMMMGLFSVGLKGSSFTPSGPGIFAGGGASLIE
-1256 GQGRLFGARQTF
+1256 SQLGGAGGGPRLSQGEVDRNFRLAR
-1268 DRTKGLG
+1268 KS
-1275 METLMNDPLSLLMG
+1275 SLNQSLD
-1289 IGGVM
+1289 
-1294 AASTRTEGFKKAE
+1294 SQF
-1307 AQDIGKIF
+1307 
-1315 RERAGMTGASA
+1315 GASA
-1326 QKILELTP
+1326 RLGLL
-1334 EETGMRFAGQ
+1334 Q
-1344 RGGMEGA
+1344 RGSK
-1351 GGARAISNIRSQVE
+1351 R
-1365 EGLRLQDQGKL
+1365 
-1376 DGATDVL
+1376 
-1383 LKANKLVSNLFKAS
+1383 
-1397 GNVVEAKAF
+1397 
-1406 ANRGEEGDLRKIS
+1406 RG
-1419 STLAGLFSFRGAVGP
+1419 
-1434 TAFGGGGRN
+1434 
-1443 FLSDKGDGSGS
+1443 
-1454 LLMGL
+1454 
-1459 TQGGVD
+1459 
-1465 RSFRQAQ
+1465 
-1472 MGLVTSGLDSKFGSA
+1472 
-1487 ARISRLSR
+1487 
-1495 GGARRALNR
+1495 LNR

-1516 GEGLIDEQSRISR
+1516 GGALIDEQSRLAR
-1529 LAVLDKEETQ
+1529 LAASDKEETTK
-1539 RATINI
+1539 AEINI
-1545 QQKEKLEQKE
+1545 KQKEKLEQEEIKSLETLVSDIKKTGMLLEDQNEFINGYNKE
-1555 IASLASLVS
+1555 YANLSDKDIELKLKALEGSLVKDEILS
-1564 EIKKSGMGL
+1564 RKQDAEIKFLEVTQRSRIK
-1573 KQQNDFIE
+1573 
-1581 SYNQEYKKLTDNEI
+1581 NQ
-1595 ERRIRAIEDDPSL
+1595 
-1608 KESSMGSKQIAELKF
+1608 
-1623 LKTLQTDRVTN
+1623 
-1634 LKETNHLQGENIKNR
+1634 KETKHLQDENKKNR
-1649 KAENENITATNKARK
+1649 KDENDNIIATNKARK

-1670 QTFQKA
+1670 QTFQKD

-1710 IAGAGKK
+1710 IAGANRN

-1726 TSRGNPG
+1726 TSKGNPG
-1733 QAFRE
+1733 QAFSE

-1759 NSMKSSFSSAF
+1759 NSMKDSFSSAF

-1854 AVNKIGLPAL
+1854 AVNKVGLPAL

-1877 GQMGLVAAGSTAAAS
+1877 GQMGLIAAGSTAAAG
-1892 MIGAAMQPGSPSP
+1892 MMGAAMQPGSPSP
-1905 APSQNYGYGRGSH
+1905 APSQNYGHGRGAH

-1988 DPQTARMFEKEQA
+1988 DPQTARMFEKEQT
-2001 MGKYQGYL
+2001 MGNYQGYL
-2009 ASETQRRSDA
+2009 ASETQSRKDQIN
-2019 VDAVKKQKR
+2019 AVKKQKR

-2036 NAAMLIGGAKFM
+2036 NAAMLIGGAKFFGPKAPGPDVAGPGGRTFESFGGSGGEAYRLKDM
-2048 DSRNNPASASGGYGE
+2048 GFANQGYGTGTGSSLMSGTAPSSWFNNPVTSSPG
-2063 VSGNPPEG
+2063 
-2071 FTPPYDP
+2071 
-2078 RLSYGPTPS
+2078 
-2087 AYERGFPVA
+2087 
-2096 HGDSFTRGGP
+2096 
-2106 KMPSVFNTPTGRSTF
+2106 
-2121 QGLDPMSQKLINFGN
+2121 GLDMLRGMGAGIGADTGYNRPVSLDHPVFKSP
-2136 PGNANGGMA
+2136 PGNANGGLA
-2145 RVMGGEYIM
+2145 RVMGGEYVM

-2171 RGNVPGYAS
+2171 RGNTPGYAS

-2186 GGAGMVAGGA
+2186 GAGGGMVAGGA

-2210 GKATAESDATSGK
+2210 GEATADSQANSK

-2258 PGGLLNRGTTGVR
+2258 PGGLLNRGTTGV
-2271 SGGY
+2271 